1 MKSSLIRMRIGDKVS
16 YDSAG
21 RGFIPVKILDM
32 VLTPNG
38 MTNPKLVC
46 LIFAETEDGRHISAT
61 SDKFFPL
68 DSEEY
73 PEFYP
78 SVHLCHLSD

>member
-1 MKSSLIRMRIGDKVS
+1 MGIGDKVS
-16 YDSAG
+16 YDSV
-21 RGFIPVKILDM
+21 RGELIPVKILDM